1 MIGLKMREG
10 LDLAAEEE
18 MKESGGPPQH
28 SHFESS
34 VTTGDDAYR
43 GGPIPP
49 FTLPI
54 KYKLVIVILL
64 ALCGILVIV
73 TIIQGVRLFKI
84 RKLTKVAELDLE
96 DEFDAFKRIY
106 KRNYTSS
113 SEELERLAIFTT
125 NVMMYDQMF
134 RKSKVKPERY
144 FSIFSD
150 LTNAEV
156 ELRLGY
162 NLEQSLNQ
170 RNVSN
175 YTVFE
180 AKGLAKT
187 INWRDR
193 GFVMDV
199 KD

>member
-1 MIGLKMREG
+1 M
-10 LDLAAEEE
+10 
-18 MKESGGPPQH
+18 
-28 SHFESS
+28 
-34 VTTGDDAYR
+34 
-43 GGPIPP
+43 
-49 FTLPI
+49 
-54 KYKLVIVILL
+54 
-64 ALCGILVIV
+64 
-73 TIIQGVRLFKI
+73 
-84 RKLTKVAELDLE
+84 AELDLE

-144 FSIFSD
+144 FSVFSD

-162 NLEQSLNQ
+162 NLEQSISQSKNA
-170 RNVSN
+170 SN

-180 AKGLAKT
+180 AKNLAKT